1 MCLPGPGVS
10 NFTLLVQL
18 TGVLVSLWCVDSLG
32 RRPLMVIWPNPSL
45 TPISANTLVEIWALL
60 QLP

>member
-32 RRPLMVIWPNPSL
+32 RRPLHGDLAESL
-45 TPISANTLVEIWALL
+45 IDSYICKHLS
-60 QLP
+60 